1 MSLEKGQYKIG
12 IDDEQIHLELCE
24 AARLKQAVFQ
34 LPVVKVISVKVIMLM
49 LMLMLTMVV
58 MLIMIMMTCCL
69 NERIH
74 ISSFM

>member
-1 MSLEKGQYKIG
+1 MKVWTLGKYKID
-12 IDDEQIHLELCE
+12 IDDEEIHLELCE

-49 LMLMLTMVV
+49 LTMVV

>member
-49 LMLMLTMVV
+49 LMLTMVV